1 MKIGNFYIYDFTS
14 VSGRLSGS
22 SVSLSSDLVVG
33 KGGGGGNRVD
43 LAEILFQSF
52 LWEAIAGSS
61 GIGRHVHS
69 LTLSVQHFFFRQ
81 QSPPP
86 SEVP

>member
-33 KGGGGGNRVD
+33 KGGGG
-43 LAEILFQSF
+43 
-52 LWEAIAGSS
+52 AIGS
-61 GIGRHVHS
+61 I
-69 LTLSVQHFFFRQ
+69 
-81 QSPPP
+81 
-86 SEVP
+86 